1 MEQTEATIRCLYP
14 LSEQAFD
21 HLVSVMK
28 PVRFPKGGMLFQAG
42 KVEREIYF
50 LEEGIAR
57 AYQSCE
63 KQDITF
69 WFGTEGAVI
78 LPFESYLRGH
88 PAYETVEVLEPS
100 LTYAVRIDALERL
113 FETDLELA
121 NWGRKLAENELV
133 SAEKRYLSGQFR
145 TASERY
151 LDLIEQHPELLQ
163 RVPLGYI
170 ASYLGVT
177 QVTLSRIRAGI
188 R

>member
-1 MEQTEATIRCLYP
+1 MQQTEATIRRIYP
-14 LSEQAFD
+14 LSAAAFD
-21 HLVSVMK
+21 RLKAMLV
-28 PVRFPKGGMLFQAG
+28 PVRFPKGGILFEAG
-42 KVEREIYF
+42 KVEKEIYF

-57 AYQSCE
+57 AYQRCE
-63 KQDITF
+63 TFDITF
-69 WFGTEGAVI
+69 WFGMEGAVI
-78 LPFESYLRGH
+78 LPFESYLRGF

-100 LTYAVRIDALERL
+100 LAYSVRISLLESL
-113 FETDLELA
+113 YSTDLELA
-121 NWGRKLAENELV
+121 NWGRKMAETELV
-133 SAEKRYLSGQFR
+133 NAEKRYLSGQFR

-151 LDLIEQHPELLQ
+151 LDLLEQQPELLQ